1 MSVRL
6 SVYCDKDGN
15 HTIRSAITENPMLH
29 SNLSALY
36 VTEAELLPTEVVRWG
51 NRDFQHIWLLWPWP
65 WPNDLHMTFPHCT
78 SSFSEW
84 LNVREHRI
92 LTRIIIYELDLYPLE
107 IYWMRENEIPCEGFR
122 KLSSDRQT
130 GPKLC
135 TTPLLGWSIIMMMMT
150 PCYNKCLTVPV
161 CAVLLSSVS
170 PPQQELDELAPPRS
184 CLPD

>member
-1 MSVRL
+1 MCAFSYMQSLIMSVRL

-107 IYWMRENEIPCEGFR
+107 IYWMRENEIPMWR
-122 KLSSDRQT
+122 LSKVIIWQTDRT
-130 GPKLC
+130 EIMYHAASWVVNNNDDDD
-135 TTPLLGWSIIMMMMT
+135 TLL
-150 PCYNKCLTVPV
+150 
-161 CAVLLSSVS
+161 
-170 PPQQELDELAPPRS
+170 
-184 CLPD
+184 